1 MRILKEQ
8 TLGLV
13 IDVQERLL
21 PHISHNEEVLRNIE
35 ILLEGLKILDVPII
49 ITEQYTKGLGPTVA
63 SVMDRIPDF
72 TSHEKMTFSC
82 CDDGGF
88 NKELDS
94 RGRKN
99 ILICGIEAHVCVL
112 QTVVDLL
119 EKGYQPVVIADCIS
133 SRKLSDNNIAL
144 DRMRQEG
151 AIISSYESVLF
162 ELVRVSGTETFKAIS
177 KLVK

>member
-1 MRILKEQ
+1 MI
-8 TLGLV
+8 GL
-13 IDVQERLL
+13 
-21 PHISHNEEVLRNIE
+21 
-35 ILLEGLKILDVPII
+35 
-49 ITEQYTKGLGPTVA
+49 
-63 SVMDRIPDF
+63 
-72 TSHEKMTFSC
+72 
-82 CDDGGF
+82 
-88 NKELDS
+88 
-94 RGRKN
+94 
-99 ILICGIEAHVCVL
+99 EAHVCFL